1 MRLALAVALLWLA
14 PSVSTA
20 QVFLKAGAQVGQGV
34 LRSRGDD
41 CFILAPAHVVEGA
54 DSIQVVAE
62 LRRLGH
68 ASVETV
74 YPGDLA
80 LLRVDRASGLRCSE
94 QWDAAP
100 RLLDRLSTV
109 VDGSL
114 ESRNEDGSL
123 ERRFVKIVSHDPQFI
138 VIKAV
143 APNDAFFRGLSGSML
158 RMGGSPAGL
167 LLRVESATGLGIVL
181 RNDHLTDMLR
191 TFFREE
197 ARQTVAPAEIGQAL
211 MTLDTSGLRR
221 IIDSH
226 PDVTSMEE
234 GMRWAPVGSESS
246 AIERFLIATKE
257 RRSGLN
263 WLDSLISLGLSPDFQ
278 FTSAKQSTTLLR
290 AALLGGNVDA
300 ALLVLKRGA
309 WPHPYEQLDRGYS
322 GDAMFLHPLEYVAAA
337 TMFDRSEKQQLVTAL
352 LEAGAILA
360 PPLENEHR
368 ILKRLDDINARIGT
382 NAIKSYAACC
392 GQQVDRLCSRSGR
405 LSGSDWCGVL
415 RRVPRVVAVPDTLKV
430 TGIDFAAVQLAY
442 LIGIRGNDM
451 YFMGPE
457 RLGSVRYG
465 YDQYAVVRVSRD
477 LTSWTLLQYSESEGS
492 ASCPENSI
500 HVGSSF
506 FCWHVV
512 PLTRIGD
519 TDMLEDDIGWR
530 AKFRL
535 GTCVPW
541 GLTAA
546 NGLPACGRSGRD

>member
-1 MRLALAVALLWLA
+1 MRLALAVALVSLA

-62 LRRLGH
+62 LRWQGR
-68 ASVETV
+68 ASVEAI

-80 LLRVDRASGLRCSE
+80 LLRVDRASRLPCSE
-94 QWDAAP
+94 QWDAAL
-100 RLLDRLSTV
+100 RLKDRLDTV

-114 ESRNEDGSL
+114 ESRNEDGSFQ
-123 ERRFVKIVSHDPQFI
+123 RRLVKIVSHDPQFI
-138 VIKAV
+138 VIKPV
-143 APNDAFFRGLSGSML
+143 GSNDAFFRGLSGSML

-181 RNDHLTDMLR
+181 RNDHLTDLVR

-197 ARQTVAPAEIGQAL
+197 GRQAVSPAEIGQAL
-211 MTLDTSGLRR
+211 TTLDTSGLRR
-221 IIDSH
+221 IIDLH
-226 PDVTSMEE
+226 PDVASIEE
-234 GMRWAPVGSESS
+234 GMRWAPAGNESS
-246 AIERFLIATKE
+246 AIERFLKATKE

-278 FTSAKQSTTLLR
+278 FTSGKESTNLLST
-290 AALLGGNVDA
+290 AYHAGNVDA
-300 ALLVLKRGA
+300 ALLLLKRGA
-309 WPHPYEQLDRGYS
+309 WPHPYEPLDRSPY
-322 GDAMFLHPLEYVAAA
+322 AAPLFLHPLETIVAW
-337 TMFDRSEKQQLVTAL
+337 TGFQRSEKQQLVTAML
-352 LEAGAILA
+352 DAGVIVP
-360 PPLENEHR
+360 PPLKNEYR
-368 ILKRLDDINARIGT
+368 LLKTLDDINARIGT
-382 NAIKSYAACC
+382 NAIKSYTACC
-392 GQQVDRLCSRSGR
+392 GQQVDRLCSASGR

-415 RRVPRVVAVPDTLKV
+415 RRVPRVVAVPDTSRSKL
-430 TGIDFAAVQLAY
+430 TGIGFIAVQLAY

-457 RLGSVRYG
+457 QLYG
-465 YDQYAVVRVSRD
+465 GEQYSVVRVSRD
-477 LTSWTLLQYSESEGS
+477 LASWAVFHYTSAEDSGT
-492 ASCPENSI
+492 CPERTTRVGNS
-500 HVGSSF
+500 VY
-506 FCWHVV
+506 CWRVV

-519 TDMLEDDIGWR
+519 TDMLEDEIGWR

>member
-1 MRLALAVALLWLA
+1 MRLALAVALLSLA
-14 PSVSTA
+14 PSVTTA

-62 LRRLGH
+62 LRRLGR

-80 LLRVDRASGLRCSE
+80 LLRVDRASGLPCSE

-100 RLLDRLSTV
+100 RLMDRLNTV

-123 ERRFVKIVSHDPQFI
+123 QRRFVKIVSHDPQFI

-143 APNDAFFRGLSGSML
+143 ASNDAFFRGLSGSML

-167 LLRVESATGLGIVL
+167 LLRVESASGLGIVL
-181 RNDHLTDMLR
+181 RNDHLTDMVR

-197 ARQTVAPAEIGQAL
+197 ARQTVSPADIGQAL
-211 MTLDTSGLRR
+211 TTLDTSGLRR
-221 IIDSH
+221 IIDLH
-226 PDVTSMEE
+226 PDGASVEE
-234 GMRWAPVGSESS
+234 GMRWAPAGNESS
-246 AIERFLIATKE
+246 AIERFLKATQE
-257 RRSGLN
+257 RRYGLN

-278 FTSAKQSTTLLR
+278 FTSEKEPTNLLSASIR
-290 AALLGGNVDA
+290 GGNVDA

-309 WPHPYEQLDRGYS
+309 WPHPYEPLDRSPYS
-322 GDAMFLHPLEYVAAA
+322 EPLFLHPLENIVAA
-337 TMFDRSEKQQLVTAL
+337 TMFGRPEKQKLVTAL
-352 LEAGAILA
+352 LDAGVIVP
-360 PPLENEHR
+360 PPLENEYR
-368 ILKRLDDINARIGT
+368 RLKNLDDINARIGT
-382 NAIKSYAACC
+382 NAIKSYTACC

-415 RRVPRVVAVPDTLKV
+415 RRVPRVVAVPDPSKV
-430 TGIDFAAVQLAY
+430 TAIGFAAVQLAY

-457 RLGSVRYG
+457 RLGTVRYG

-477 LTSWTLLQYSESEGS
+477 LASWALFHYTSQGPGT
-492 ASCPENSI
+492 CPEKTTR
-500 HVGSSF
+500 VGSSVY
-506 FCWHVV
+506 CWRVV

-519 TDMLEDDIGWR
+519 TDMLEDEIGWH

-546 NGLPACGRSGRD
+546 NSLPACGRSGRD